1 MTGLLSW
8 LGVRHHRYLILYVI
22 FTLCALAVMGQQV
35 ALGWP
40 LTSLKGASDLTVLSS
55 LSTKTLL
62 TRLASTTLDYGMDWQ
77 RYLMQ
82 VRLEELVVILGAV
95 LFTRKTEP
103 YPTHWIVRLL
113 FGLEIGLN
121 LGLALIF
128 NHALSTIDVESVVSA
143 VVSFG
148 WIYTLGSMAIMIGLT
163 LEGIRLCFIRY
174 SD

>member
-1 MTGLLSW
+1 MNGLLNW
-8 LGVRHHRYLILYVI
+8 LSDRHHRYLMVYSVFLLSGLV
-22 FTLCALAVMGQQV
+22 VVGQQV

-40 LTSLKGASDLTVLSS
+40 LTALEGATDLTILSS

-62 TRLASTTLDYGMDWQ
+62 TRLAATTLDYGLDWQ

-82 VRLEELVVILGAV
+82 VHLEEVVFTLGAI

-113 FGLEIGLN
+113 LVIELLLT
-121 LGLALIF
+121 LGLALVF
-128 NHALSTIDVESVVSA
+128 NRAFGSIDVEA
-143 VVSFG
+143 VLSMVRNFG
-148 WIYTLGSMAIMIGLT
+148 WIYTVGSIVIMIGLT